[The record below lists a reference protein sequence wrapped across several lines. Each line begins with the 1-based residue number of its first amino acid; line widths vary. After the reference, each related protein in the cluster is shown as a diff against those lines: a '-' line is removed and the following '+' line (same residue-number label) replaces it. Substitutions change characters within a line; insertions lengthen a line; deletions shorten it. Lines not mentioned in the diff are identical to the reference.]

1 MMMKKLGLLLLI
13 LGILIQVQAQ
23 ENDLGAIIT
32 LDWDNTGSHLALGY
46 EGGDI
51 VILDLETGIRENIGE
66 IDDGNVL
73 SIDWHPINPNLIIV
87 GMTSIYYRIYDVST
101 NQLIS
106 YVDVNAPIASS
117 VSWNIDAT
125 LIASAANW
133 VRDDTKKPRVDIW
146 DATTL
151 ELVAS
156 FTHEAFIT
164 EIIWHPSDPRK
175 LASTS
180 YDEITRFWDVDSE
193 EQYNRAI
200 YNPGGGLD
208 IAWSFNENQIAISSG
223 DSVVRI
229 FSNPPTEDLINRFE
243 LTYAGN
249 LDSKY
254 DGTLAMVDATS
265 VKITDVEAR
274 EIFETLEMSIDGVD
288 RAVNDVA
295 WSIDGKI
302 AYGASNNSLIYL
314 MPNTYYIV
322 DEASDLARFIE
333 MANANTS
340 MNMFD
345 VRGDFDLT
353 APLPIIAGDIT
364 IIGDESQL
372 TTLRELGMFT
382 VGEGGQLS
390 FEIREN
396 EEGA

>member
-1 MMMKKLGLLLLI
+1 MMMKKLGLLLII
-13 LGILIQVQAQ
+13 LGIFIQVQAQ
-23 ENDLGAIIT
+23 TDDLGAIIT
-32 LDWDNTGSHLALGY
+32 LDWDNTGSRLALGY

-51 VILDLETGIRENIGE
+51 VIVDLETGIREHIGE
-66 IDDGNVL
+66 LDDGNVL
-73 SIDWHPINPNLIIV
+73 SIDWHPTNPDLIIV
-87 GMTSIYYRIYDVST
+87 GMTSIYYRIYDVAT

-106 YVDVNAPIASS
+106 YVDINAPIASS
-117 VSWNIDAT
+117 VSWNIDGT

-133 VRDDTKKPRVDIW
+133 VRDDTKKPRVDVW
-146 DATTL
+146 DSTTL
-151 ELVAS
+151 QLVAS

-164 EIIWHPSDPRK
+164 EIVWHPSDPRK

-180 YDEITRFWDVDSE
+180 YDQITRFWDVDSE

-208 IAWSFNENQIAISSG
+208 IAWRFNENQIAISSG

-229 FSNPPTEDLINRFE
+229 LSNPPTENLINRFE

-249 LDSKY
+249 LDWKY
-254 DGTLAMVDATS
+254 DGTLAMIDGQS

-274 EIFETLEMSIDGVD
+274 EIFETLEMSIDGVS

-302 AYGASNNSLIYL
+302 AYGASNNSLIYF

-322 DEASDLARFIE
+322 DEVSDFARFIE

-340 MNMFD
+340 INIFD
-345 VRGDFDLT
+345 LRGDFDLT
-353 APLPIIAGDIT
+353 TPLPIITGDIT

-372 TTLRELGMFT
+372 TTLRESGMFT

-390 FEIREN
+390 FEMREN
-396 EEGA
+396 